1 MPSIEPDLLGRLY
14 RQHAPALRL
23 YARQWPGCADDVVQD
38 AFVKLAQQSPP
49 PERVLPW
56 LYRVVRNGALST
68 GRAAARRRRREGRAS
83 APEAWF
89 SAVDDHLDARHAT
102 RLLADLSLD
111 LREVIV
117 ARLWGSLTFEEVAQ
131 VVGCSLP
138 TAHRRY
144 QAALI
149 ELRERLEGRW
159 IPTPPA
165 PTTT

>member
-1 MPSIEPDLLGRLY
+1 MPPIEPDALGRLY
-14 RQHAPALRL
+14 RQHAPARRL
-23 YARQWPGCADDVVQD
+23 YARQWPGSAEDLVQD

-56 LYRVVRNGALST
+56 LYRVVRNQARAA
-68 GRAAARRRRREGRAS
+68 GRTAARRRKREGEAS
-83 APEAWF
+83 TPEAWF
-89 SAVDDHLDARHAT
+89 TAIDDQLDARDAT
-102 RLLADLSLD
+102 RLLAELTLD

-117 ARLWGSLTFEEVAQ
+117 ARVWGGLTFEEVAQ
-131 VVGCSLP
+131 LVGCSLP

-144 QAALI
+144 QAGLT

-159 IPTPPA
+159 TRIP